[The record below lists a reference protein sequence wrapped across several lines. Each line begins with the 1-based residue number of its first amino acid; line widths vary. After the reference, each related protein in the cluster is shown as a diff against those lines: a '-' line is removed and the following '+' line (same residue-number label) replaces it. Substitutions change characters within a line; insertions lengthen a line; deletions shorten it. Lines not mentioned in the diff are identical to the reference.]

1 MHFFIWKKKHNFPK
15 HSKESRLQS
24 QPPYPHSQF
33 SQASATGN
41 TVGSLLTDIPR
52 ILLSCAHEKEQA
64 EKRER
69 ERMKRKKNYSRLC
82 MWKISL
88 T

>member
-1 MHFFIWKKKHNFPK
+1 MEKKRNFPK
-15 HSKESRLQS
+15 HSNESRLLR

-41 TVGSLLTDIPR
+41 TAGSPLTDIPH

-64 EKRER
+64 EKREQ
-69 ERMKRKKNYSRLC
+69 ENEEGEKLQLVEHVEKTSFE
-82 MWKISL
+82 
-88 T
+88 